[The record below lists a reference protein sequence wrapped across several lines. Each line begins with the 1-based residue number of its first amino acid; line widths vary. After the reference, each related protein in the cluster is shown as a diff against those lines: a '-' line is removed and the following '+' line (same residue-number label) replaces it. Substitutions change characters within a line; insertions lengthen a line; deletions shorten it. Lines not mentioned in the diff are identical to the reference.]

1 MKVLERLSFAGKFAL
16 LGLLAVTLIAIPTS
30 LYVLGAYQNSHQT
43 NLELRGIRPV
53 QALLQLIHLTQQH
66 RDLASVVLT
75 GNRDFN
81 KARLDKQAEVDRAV
95 EATDQVLQEAQ
106 VAPTIL
112 AVWREAQQQWQE
124 LAGQVDQA
132 AVKSPQSLVRHSQLI
147 AAYLLIEDAMLDH
160 FKLSLDPVLG
170 TYSLM
175 AGALIELPQATE
187 LLGQLRGAGGLY
199 LAQGR
204 ILPEQ
209 QGALRGLATQALSS
223 VDKAARA
230 LTKASAAEPELK
242 ALLEAPLTALG
253 PQIQQALELS
263 NARLVSVVEMDMDFA
278 PSASPAGNNEPADA
292 LYALKLN
299 YPVGDYL
306 TAYNKPVDALYAL
319 GHSALKALDKAL
331 IERRDSA
338 RQSVILM
345 SAGLLALLL
354 AGGTL
359 ATLIVLRL
367 LKQLAIAMTAAERI
381 AKGDLTQPLIIVGMD
396 EAARLLQALE
406 RMQMN
411 LRGTVRQVLSSSGRL
426 ATTSAQLNAVTDD
439 ATRGL
444 QRQSGELDQAATA
457 VTEMTA
463 AIEEVARNAA
473 CASEVSQAADQRS
486 RQGQESV
493 SRTVGTIESLAEDI
507 EETAGALHALA
518 GQIGDIGSVLDV
530 IRGIAEQTNL
540 LALNA
545 AIEAARAG
553 ESGRGF
559 AVVAD
564 EVRALAQRTQESTKQ
579 IESIIGLVQKGSQG
593 TLRAMQSSNGKTREA
608 LEVARAAGVAL
619 NAIVDDIAQ
628 INERNLYIAS
638 ATEEQSHVARE
649 VDRNLLNIRD
659 VSQQASAGAS
669 QSQAS
674 SRELAGLASEL
685 NSMVK
690 HFIV

>member
-1 MKVLERLSFAGKFAL
+1 
-16 LGLLAVTLIAIPTS
+16 
-30 LYVLGAYQNSHQT
+30 
-43 NLELRGIRPV
+43 
-53 QALLQLIHLTQQH
+53 
-66 RDLASVVLT
+66 
-75 GNRDFN
+75 
-81 KARLDKQAEVDRAV
+81 
-95 EATDQVLQEAQ
+95 
-106 VAPTIL
+106 
-112 AVWREAQQQWQE
+112 
-124 LAGQVDQA
+124 
-132 AVKSPQSLVRHSQLI
+132 
-147 AAYLLIEDAMLDH
+147 MLDR

-209 QGALRGLATQALSS
+209 QGALRGLATQTLSS
-223 VDKAARA
+223 VDKTARA
-230 LTKASAAEPELK
+230 LTKAIAAQPEIK
-242 ALLEAPLTALG
+242 ALLDAQLAALG
-253 PQIQQALELS
+253 PQIRRALELS
-263 NARLVSVVEMDMDFA
+263 NAQLVSAVEMDQDFT
-278 PSASPAGNNEPADA
+278 ASVNPAGNDEPTDA

-306 TAYNKPVDALYAL
+306 TAYNQPVDALYAL
-319 GHSALKALDKAL
+319 GGSTLTALDEAL
-331 IERRDSA
+331 MKRRDSD
-338 RQSVILM
+338 RQSLILM
-345 SAGLLALLL
+345 SAGLLVLLL

-359 ATLIVLRL
+359 AALIVLRL
-367 LKQLAIAMTAAERI
+367 LKQLAIAMAAAERI
-381 AKGDLTQPLIIVGMD
+381 AKGDLTQPLDIVGVD

-411 LRGTVRQVLSSSGRL
+411 LRNTVRQVLSSSDRL
-426 ATTSAQLNAVTDD
+426 ATTSAQLSTVTDH

-457 VTEMTA
+457 VTEMTG

-473 CASEVSQAADQRS
+473 SASQVSQVADQRS

-493 SRTVGTIESLAEDI
+493 SRTIGAIESLTEDI
-507 EETAGALHALA
+507 EDTAGALQALA

-530 IRGIAEQTNL
+530 IRGVAEQTNL

-579 IESIIGLVQKGSQG
+579 IENIIGSVQKGSQG

-608 LEVARAAGVAL
+608 LEVARRAGAAL
-619 NAIVDDIAQ
+619 NAIVADIAQ
-628 INERNLYIAS
+628 INERNLCIAS

-659 VSQQASAGAS
+659 VSQQASAGAN

-674 SRELAGLASEL
+674 SLELAGLASEL
-685 NSMVK
+685 NGMVK

>member
-1 MKVLERLSFAGKFAL
+1 MKVLERLSFSGKFVL
-16 LGLLAVTLIAIPTS
+16 LGLLAVTLIATPTT
-30 LYVLGAYQNSHQT
+30 LYVLDAYQDNDQT
-43 NLELRGIRPV
+43 NLELRGIQPV
-53 QALLQLIHLTQQH
+53 QALLQLVHLTQQH
-66 RDLASVVLT
+66 RDLSSVVL
-75 GNRDFN
+75 GGSLALGQ
-81 KARLDKQAEVDRAV
+81 ARLDKQAEVESAI
-95 EATDQVLQEAQ
+95 EATERSLQEAE
-106 VAPTIL
+106 VDPDIL
-112 AVWREAQQQWQE
+112 AAWRQAQQQWRE
-124 LAGQVDQA
+124 LAGDVGQVT
-132 AVKSPQSLVRHSQLI
+132 VKGPQSLARHSQLI
-147 AAYLLIEDAMLDH
+147 AAFLLIEDALLDH

-199 LAQGR
+199 LAQSR

-223 VDKAARA
+223 VDKTTRA
-230 LTKASAAEPELK
+230 LTKAIAAQPELK

-253 PQIQQALELS
+253 PQIRRALELS
-263 NARLVSVVEMDMDFA
+263 NAQLVSAVEMDLDFT
-278 PSASPAGNNEPADA
+278 ASVSPTGNNEPTDA

-306 TAYNKPVDALYAL
+306 TAYNEPVDALYAL
-319 GHSALKALDKAL
+319 GRSALTALDEELLK
-331 IERRDSA
+331 RRDNN
-338 RQSVILM
+338 RQNLVVM

-367 LKQLAIAMTAAERI
+367 LKQLAIAMAAAERI
-381 AKGDLTQPLIIVGMD
+381 AKGDLTQPLDIVGMD

-406 RMQMN
+406 HMQMN
-411 LRGTVRQVLSSSGRL
+411 LRRTVRQVLSSSDRL
-426 ATTSAQLNAVTDD
+426 ATTSAQLSAVTDD
-439 ATRGL
+439 ATLGL

-457 VTEMTA
+457 VTEMTC

-473 CASEVSQAADQRS
+473 SASQVSQTADQRS

-493 SRTVGTIESLAEDI
+493 SRTIDAIESLTEDMGD
-507 EETAGALHALA
+507 TAQALQVLA

-530 IRGIAEQTNL
+530 IRGVAEQTNL

-564 EVRALAQRTQESTKQ
+564 EVRALAQRTQESTRQ
-579 IESIIGLVQKGSQG
+579 IENIIGAVQKGSQG
-593 TLRAMQSSNGKTREA
+593 TLQAMQSSNGKTREA
-608 LEVARAAGVAL
+608 LEVARTAGTAL
-619 NAIVDDIAQ
+619 NAIVADIAR

-659 VSQQASAGAS
+659 VSQQASAGAN

-685 NSMVK
+685 NGMVR

>member
-1 MKVLERLSFAGKFAL
+1 MKALERLSFAGKFAL
-16 LGLLAVTLIAIPTS
+16 LGSLAVTLITIPTG
-30 LYVLGAYQNSHQT
+30 LYVLGAYHNSRQT
-43 NLELRGIRPV
+43 NQELRGIRPV
-53 QALLQLIHLTQQH
+53 QALLELIHLTQQH

-81 KARLDKQAEVDRAV
+81 KARSDKQAEVDRAI
-95 EATDQVLQEAQ
+95 EATEQVLQEAQ
-106 VAPTIL
+106 VAPSLL
-112 AVWREAQQQWQE
+112 AAWRQARQQWQA
-124 LAGQVDQA
+124 LAGQVDQTA
-132 AVKSPQSLVRHSQLI
+132 IKGSQSLDRHSQLI

-160 FKLSLDPVLG
+160 FKLSLDPVLE

-175 AGALIELPQATE
+175 AGALIELPQTTE
-187 LLGQLRGAGGLY
+187 LLGQLRSAGGLY

-209 QGALRGLATQALSS
+209 QGALRGLATQTLSS
-223 VDKAARA
+223 VEKTARA
-230 LTKASAAEPELK
+230 LTKASTAEPELK
-242 ALLEAPLTALG
+242 ALLEAPLTASG
-253 PQIQQALELS
+253 PQIQRALELS
-263 NARLVSVVEMDMDFA
+263 NAKLVSAIEMDLNFA
-278 PSASPAGNNEPADA
+278 PSVNAAGNSEPGDA
-292 LYALKLN
+292 LYALKLE
-299 YPVGDYL
+299 YPVADYL
-306 TAYNKPVDALYAL
+306 TAYNKPVDDLYAL
-319 GHSALKALDKAL
+319 GRSALTALDEAL
-331 IERRDSA
+331 VKRRDSDWQ
-338 RQSVILM
+338 RLVLM

-367 LKQLAIAMTAAERI
+367 LEQLAMAMAAAERI
-381 AKGDLTQPLIIVGMD
+381 AKGDLTQPLDIVGMD

-411 LRGTVRQVLSSSGRL
+411 LRSTVTQVLSSSERL
-426 ATTSAQLNAVTDD
+426 ATTSAQLSAVTDD
-439 ATRGL
+439 ATRGV
-444 QRQSGELDQAATA
+444 QRQSAELDQAATA
-457 VTEMTA
+457 VTEMTS

-493 SRTVGTIESLAEDI
+493 SRTVGAIESLTEDI
-507 EETAGALHALA
+507 EDTAGALQTLA

-579 IESIIGLVQKGSQG
+579 IESIIGLVQKSSHG
-593 TLRAMQSSNGKTREA
+593 TLRAMQSSNGKTRET
-608 LEVARAAGVAL
+608 LEVARAAGAAL
-619 NAIVDDIAQ
+619 DAIVADIAQ
-628 INERNLYIAS
+628 INERNLCIAS

-659 VSQQASAGAS
+659 VSQQASAGAN
-669 QSQAS
+669 QSQTS

-685 NSMVK
+685 NGMVR

>member
-1 MKVLERLSFAGKFAL
+1 
-16 LGLLAVTLIAIPTS
+16 
-30 LYVLGAYQNSHQT
+30 
-43 NLELRGIRPV
+43 
-53 QALLQLIHLTQQH
+53 
-66 RDLASVVLT
+66 
-75 GNRDFN
+75 
-81 KARLDKQAEVDRAV
+81 
-95 EATDQVLQEAQ
+95 
-106 VAPTIL
+106 
-112 AVWREAQQQWQE
+112 
-124 LAGQVDQA
+124 
-132 AVKSPQSLVRHSQLI
+132 
-147 AAYLLIEDAMLDH
+147 
-160 FKLSLDPVLG
+160 
-170 TYSLM
+170 
-175 AGALIELPQATE
+175 
-187 LLGQLRGAGGLY
+187 
-199 LAQGR
+199 
-204 ILPEQ
+204 
-209 QGALRGLATQALSS
+209 
-223 VDKAARA
+223 
-230 LTKASAAEPELK
+230 
-242 ALLEAPLTALG
+242 
-253 PQIQQALELS
+253 
-263 NARLVSVVEMDMDFA
+263 
-278 PSASPAGNNEPADA
+278 
-292 LYALKLN
+292 
-299 YPVGDYL
+299 
-306 TAYNKPVDALYAL
+306 
-319 GHSALKALDKAL
+319 
-331 IERRDSA
+331 
-338 RQSVILM
+338 
-345 SAGLLALLL
+345 
-354 AGGTL
+354 
-359 ATLIVLRL
+359 
-367 LKQLAIAMTAAERI
+367 
-381 AKGDLTQPLIIVGMD
+381 MD

-507 EETAGALHALA
+507 EDTAGALHALA

-579 IESIIGLVQKGSQG
+579 IESIIGVVQKGSQG